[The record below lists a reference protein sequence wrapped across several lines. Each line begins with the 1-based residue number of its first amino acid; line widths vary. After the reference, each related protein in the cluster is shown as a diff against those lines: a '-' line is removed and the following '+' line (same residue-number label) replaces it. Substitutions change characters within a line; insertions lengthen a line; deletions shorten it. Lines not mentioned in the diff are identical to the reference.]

1 MRDTTLNAQMNW
13 PCPISQ
19 TFDVPVTNC
28 RGDSCPL
35 WRWSTAGPWK
45 DAVLKVAA
53 EIGDKSGPK
62 SEAAAIVAK
71 DPAKYGCHGY
81 CGLGGA
87 L

>member
-1 MRDTTLNAQMNW
+1 MRDTSAFARDFW
-13 PCPISQ
+13 PCPISK
-19 TFDVPVTNC
+19 TFADPIRTC
-28 RGDSCPL
+28 RGEGCPL
-35 WRWSTAGPWK
+35 WRWSTGGPWK

-62 SEAAAIVAK
+62 AEAAAIVAK